1 MTSLELLVTY
11 LQAAGSIRTA
21 RVSSAQARG
30 NAKNYAYW
38 GAVRYEVRLDCDG
51 RPVNMPLE
59 RASSGRRSYRLAE
72 ADCKRLCEE
81 EYRTRLDRIGVLC
94 EEDADE
100 LIDGILFGSD
110 DDPSCDWLA
119 WGRLADV

>member
-1 MTSLELLVTY
+1 MMTSLELLTTY
-11 LQAAGSIRTA
+11 LRSVKTIKTA
-21 RVSSAQARG
+21 RVSSDRARG
-30 NAKNYAYW
+30 RA